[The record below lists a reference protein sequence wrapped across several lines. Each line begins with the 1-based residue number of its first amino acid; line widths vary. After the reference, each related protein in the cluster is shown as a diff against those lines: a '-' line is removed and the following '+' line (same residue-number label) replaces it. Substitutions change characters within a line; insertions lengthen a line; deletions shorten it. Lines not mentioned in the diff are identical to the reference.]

1 MPKEAEISCKNVFKC
16 EDKSALKKRVQ
27 SEMDRTHQSIRKIQR
42 TGITCKMI
50 DKHFSTR
57 YNKCRWNVCF
67 IFSLREIKYDEHKVK
82 SCYLLPLIRRR

>member
-16 EDKSALKKRVQ
+16 EDKSALKKEFNQKWIELINQLEKSKGQVLP
-27 SEMDRTHQSIRKIQR
+27 D
-42 TGITCKMI
+42 KMI

>member
-16 EDKSALKKRVQ
+16 EDKSALKKEFNQ
-27 SEMDRTHQSIRKIQR
+27 KWIELINQLEKSKE

>member
-16 EDKSALKKRVQ
+16 EDKPALKKEFNQ
-27 SEMDRTHQSIRKIQR
+27 KW
-42 TGITCKMI
+42 I
-50 DKHFSTR
+50 DKHFPTR

>member
-1 MPKEAEISCKNVFKC
+1 
-16 EDKSALKKRVQ
+16 
-27 SEMDRTHQSIRKIQR
+27 MDSTYQSIRKIQR
-42 TGITCKMI
+42 AGITCKMI
-50 DKHFSTR
+50 DKHFPTR

>member
-1 MPKEAEISCKNVFKC
+1 MYTYKRKI
-16 EDKSALKKRVQ
+16 KSGDMIEV
-27 SEMDRTHQSIRKIQR
+27 EYYQSIRKIQR
-42 TGITCKMI
+42 AGITCKMI
-50 DKHFSTR
+50 DKHFLTR